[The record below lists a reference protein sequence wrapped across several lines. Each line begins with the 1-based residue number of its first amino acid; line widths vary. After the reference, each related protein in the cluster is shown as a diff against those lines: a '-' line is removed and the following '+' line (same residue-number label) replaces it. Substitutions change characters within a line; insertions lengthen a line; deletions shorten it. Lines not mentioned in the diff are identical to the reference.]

1 MDPVELLSNEPHN
14 PRDPDP
20 WVAVFLDRS
29 LPMNERSKAALLVDQ
44 RSFSRQFV
52 LPAIRP
58 ISRLLIIIF
67 QILKIFV
74 SNRFTSSKLLHR
86 LLSWGL
92 RNFVSPEANYLIL
105 RHFHVGSE
113 ILDFIARNAP
123 ELGVPT
129 NPIRPTNLEHVKDEI
144 FLNHDLNLYNFVIRL
159 NRALRD
165 QNRTLAPPSKLDF
178 SGISDDFPIE
188 PMPRRWTNFLDL
200 QSAIEI
206 FTPMYQ
212 LFLTDRDF
220 WRASNSLQLDETI
233 AIYVATLMQ
242 APGLVALVNNRHP
255 MVPLSTMRAGF
266 RLMLHGLSAES
277 LHGLLVECKHGRMP
291 QLARV
296 VSAVPMPQLPVT
308 EAA

>member
-1 MDPVELLSNEPHN
+1 M
-14 PRDPDP
+14 
-20 WVAVFLDRS
+20 
-29 LPMNERSKAALLVDQ
+29 DQ
-44 RSFSRQFV
+44 RSASRQFLLPV
-52 LPAIRP
+52 LRP
-58 ISRLLIIIF
+58 FSRLLIIVF

-74 SNRFTSSKLLHR
+74 PKRFTSSKLLHR

-113 ILDFIARNAP
+113 ILDFIARNTP

-129 NPIRPTNLEHVKDEI
+129 NPIRPTNLGHVKGEI

-159 NRALRD
+159 NRAMREQD
-165 QNRTLAPPSKLDF
+165 RTLAPPRKLDF
-178 SGISDDFPIE
+178 SGISNEFPIE
-188 PMPRRWTNFLDL
+188 PMPRRWTNFMDL

-233 AIYVATLMQ
+233 AIYVATLLQ
-242 APGLVALVNNRHP
+242 APGLVAIVNNRHP

-277 LHGLLVECKHGRMP
+277 LHGFLVECKNGRMP
-291 QLARV
+291 QLARIV
-296 VSAVPMPQLPVT
+296 APSLQVHLPVT
-308 EAA
+308 EVA